1 MTYVK
6 IGGTEYPAEINGKL
20 ADREWD
26 GRDSKAITLT
36 MGYSEAVALF
46 VNGIAWSIVQRE
58 SVPTLDENGQPTGE
72 TTEQVSEFDNSDY
85 SVAGSITD
93 RARALRPY
101 IEKASVN
108 LSDEDALQAVELFP
122 QWVTGHAYVVDE
134 RLQYK
139 NVLYR
144 VVQAHTSQA
153 DWTPDIT
160 PALFVVVSLDEW
172 PEFVQPTGAHDAYK
186 KGDKITF
193 NGKHYISL
201 IDANVYS
208 PTAYPAGWQEQA

>member
-1 MTYVK
+1 M
-6 IGGTEYPAEINGKL
+6 
-20 ADREWD
+20 
-26 GRDSKAITLT
+26 TLT
-36 MGYSEAVALF
+36 E
-46 VNGIAWSIVQRE
+46 
-58 SVPTLDENGQPTGE
+58 
-72 TTEQVSEFDNSDY
+72 
-85 SVAGSITD
+85 
-93 RARALRPY
+93 RARELRPY
-101 IEKASVN
+101 IEKAATN
-108 LSDEDALQAVELFP
+108 LTDEDALQAVELFP
-122 QWVTGHAYVVDE
+122 QWVTGRAYAVDE

-208 PTAYPAGWQEQA
+208 PAAYPAGWKEQA

>member
-1 MTYVK
+1 MMTY
-6 IGGTEYPAEINGKL
+6 TE
-20 ADREWD
+20 
-26 GRDSKAITLT
+26 
-36 MGYSEAVALF
+36 
-46 VNGIAWSIVQRE
+46 
-58 SVPTLDENGQPTGE
+58 
-72 TTEQVSEFDNSDY
+72 
-85 SVAGSITD
+85 

-101 IEKASVN
+101 IEKASAS
-108 LSDEDALQAVELFP
+108 LTDEDALQAVELFP
-122 QWVTGHAYVVDE
+122 QWVTDHAYVVDE

>member
-1 MTYVK
+1 M
-6 IGGTEYPAEINGKL
+6 
-20 ADREWD
+20 
-26 GRDSKAITLT
+26 TLT
-36 MGYSEAVALF
+36 E
-46 VNGIAWSIVQRE
+46 
-58 SVPTLDENGQPTGE
+58 
-72 TTEQVSEFDNSDY
+72 
-85 SVAGSITD
+85 
-93 RARALRPY
+93 RARELRPY
-101 IEKASVN
+101 IEKAATN
-108 LSDEDALQAVELFP
+108 LPDEDALQAVELFP
-122 QWVTGHAYVVDE
+122 QWVTGHAYAVDE

-153 DWTPDIT
+153 DWTPDKT

>member
-1 MTYVK
+1 MTY
-6 IGGTEYPAEINGKL
+6 TE
-20 ADREWD
+20 
-26 GRDSKAITLT
+26 
-36 MGYSEAVALF
+36 
-46 VNGIAWSIVQRE
+46 
-58 SVPTLDENGQPTGE
+58 
-72 TTEQVSEFDNSDY
+72 
-85 SVAGSITD
+85 

-101 IEKASVN
+101 IEKASTS
-108 LSDEDALQAVELFP
+108 LTDEDALQAVELFP

-153 DWTPDIT
+153 NWTPDIT

-186 KGDKITF
+186 KGDKVTF
-193 NGKHYISL
+193 EGKHYISL
-201 IDANVYS
+201 IDGNVYS
-208 PTAYPAGWQEQA
+208 PAAYPAGWQEQT